1 MVRMGLESRAA
12 GCKAQTNPLSYGGT
26 PSKYLF
32 ITSALEMAHSQPVTS
47 IIVMDG
53 SSSWRSF
60 VGGYEGSY
68 ESKCSDFLFIKHQN
82 LTYRKF
88 WRTISIV
95 CKFERHFGSYKLS
108 SHSSK
113 ALVHCIQCDQK
124 KIAKC
129 LLKLPKN
136 DFTSKIKDVGTFTKI
151 A

>member
-12 GCKAQTNPLSYGGT
+12 GCMAQTNPLSYGGT

-68 ESKCSDFLFIKHQN
+68 ESKC
-82 LTYRKF
+82 
-88 WRTISIV
+88 
-95 CKFERHFGSYKLS
+95 
-108 SHSSK
+108 
-113 ALVHCIQCDQK
+113 
-124 KIAKC
+124 
-129 LLKLPKN
+129 
-136 DFTSKIKDVGTFTKI
+136 
-151 A
+151 